1 MVKSED
7 LKSIR
12 HSLFEQCASVDS
24 FEELFAAEMAIAS
37 EILRVEALQVQ
48 DAKTDVPFHIERL
61 RLYVDGLVW
70 LILHPHVIRQMAK
83 NADVPK
89 SLLQQGDAFGLVL
102 ESAHHYFETLGVP
115 IFIADITNVLKIGDL
130 VVVTNTEA
138 PMIVE
143 SKKRLPKPEHLMQGR
158 SGRQISRAM
167 GTMRYLREGSA
178 KVFGDDYHRRVVES
192 PTKALRNW
200 NLIDEVCKSALKSG
214 WAEVVVSEHEF
225 MWAYRKDLKDRL
237 GHDVQAR
244 SSETD
249 SQFLGTTLGLMN
261 RSDGLFPPPSVWPVS
276 TEVRWALLEEE
287 LVLVHLLGTAAFVRT
302 LDGEESIEI
311 DLYRNMPVLVRV
323 ENEVYPL
330 ALKFIY
336 DVLYGFEA
344 VESCVDGLFQF
355 ARQLH
360 QMSPPEVDET
370 SLAKPV
376 MNSVATIEET
386 DAVLSPDQGS
396 DNDLVAVAPQVY
408 AHFNASKETAKRG
421 SYRAF
426 VERADRGIYVIMTVG
441 DLRELI
447 RNTAQ

>member
-1 MVKSED
+1 MVNRED
-7 LKSIR
+7 LRSIR

-24 FEELFAAEMAIAS
+24 FEELFDAEMAIAD
-37 EILRVEALQVQ
+37 EILRAEALQAQ
-48 DAKTDVPFHIERL
+48 DPETDVRFHIERL

-83 NADVPK
+83 NVDVPK
-89 SLLQQGDAFGLVL
+89 SLIQQGHAFGLVL

-115 IFIADITNVLKIGDL
+115 VFIADLTNVLKIGDL

-143 SKKRLPKPEHLMQGR
+143 SKRTLPRPEHLMQGR

-167 GTMRYLREGSA
+167 GTMKYLKEGSA
-178 KVFGDDYHRRVVES
+178 KVFGDDHHRHVVES
-192 PTKALRNW
+192 PTKAVRNW
-200 NLIDEVCKSALKSG
+200 KLMDEVCKSALKSG
-214 WAEVVVSEHEF
+214 WAEAVVSEHEV
-225 MWAYRKDLKDRL
+225 MWAYRNGLEDRL
-237 GHDVQAR
+237 GRVVQAR

-261 RSDGLFPPPSVWPVS
+261 RPDGLFPPPSVWPVS
-276 TEVRWALLEEE
+276 TEVRWALLEED
-287 LVLVHLLGTAAFVRT
+287 LVLAHLLGPTAFVRT
-302 LDGEESIEI
+302 SGQGESIEI
-311 DLYRNMPVLVRV
+311 DLSRDMPVLVTV

-336 DVLYGFEA
+336 DVLYGFET

-360 QMSPPEVDET
+360 KMSPPEAAET

-376 MNSVATIEET
+376 MHSVGTTEQAN
-386 DAVLSPDQGS
+386 AVLSSGHGD

-408 AHFNASKETAKRG
+408 AHFNAGRQTARRG
-421 SYRAF
+421 PRRAF
-426 VERADRGIYVIMTVG
+426 VERADRATYAIMTLG
-441 DLRELI
+441 DLRKLMRKAAE
-447 RNTAQ
+447 